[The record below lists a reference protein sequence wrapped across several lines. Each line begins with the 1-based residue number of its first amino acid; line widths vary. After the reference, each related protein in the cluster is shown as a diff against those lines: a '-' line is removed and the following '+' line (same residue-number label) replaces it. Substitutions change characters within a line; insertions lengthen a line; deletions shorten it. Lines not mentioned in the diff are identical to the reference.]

1 MSARVASFEL
11 STNDL
16 IPPQSCNPQPHPATL
31 NLERLRKA
39 SECSDNVAV
48 VLAALSVFIAVLQVL
63 FTQNDFVSRDKAF
76 EKIPQ
81 DTDSFPFRVGLHV
94 LSFALGKLSLV
105 LCVFRRYYYQSIL
118 HALQD
123 RPFRAWRAKLCVEIL
138 ICTVSPP
145 AWVEG
150 SVQISAANGD
160 FRYSLDDV
168 CTVLILLRV
177 YLLFRI
183 LPRFVRWT
191 SPSSRRICSR
201 FEVEPGLMFA
211 VKCELR
217 HRPHCLIV
225 VLLLGV
231 TVFFG
236 LAIRILERNFLDTRC
251 IVDLSLLT
259 NAMWLVII
267 TMTTVGYG
275 DAYPSTPGGR
285 LVVALAAV
293 FGMALTSLVVVA
305 LSNLSTFTPAQ
316 QRAYFAIKDQ
326 RTLEHRQRFSALV
339 ILRSFELQASL
350 RVFTLSRAFGA
361 ALALKQSLAEAELA
375 QKREELDKTQ
385 LLWQVEERLNEKLK

>member
-1 MSARVASFEL
+1 MSAKVASFEI

-16 IPPQSCNPQPHPATL
+16 LPPQPCGPQSHSPAL
-31 NLERLRKA
+31 DLERLRKA
-39 SECSDNVAV
+39 SEVSDSVAAA
-48 VLAALSVFIAVLQVL
+48 LAALSVFLAVLQVL
-63 FTQNDFVSRDKAF
+63 CTQNDFTSNDKAF
-76 EKIPQ
+76 DKIPQ
-81 DTDSFPFRVGLHV
+81 DTGSNPFRVGLHL
-94 LSFALGKLSLV
+94 LSCGLGKFSLV
-105 LCVFRRYYYQSIL
+105 LCVLRRYYYQSLL

-123 RPFRAWRAKLCVEIL
+123 RAFHAWRKKLSVELL

-145 AWVEG
+145 AWVES
-150 SVQISAANGD
+150 SVQISVASGD

-168 CTVLILLRV
+168 CTVLILLRA
-177 YLLFRI
+177 YLLFRL

-191 SPSSRRICSR
+191 SSSSRRICGR
-201 FEVEPGLMFA
+201 FDVEPGLMFA

-236 LAIRILERNFLDTRC
+236 LAIRILERDYLDTGC
-251 IVDLSLLT
+251 VVDLSQLT

-326 RTLEHRQRFSALV
+326 RALECRRRCSALV
-339 ILRSFELQASL
+339 IIRTFELQASFRL
-350 RVFTLSRAFGA
+350 FTLSRALGA
-361 ALALKQSLAEAELA
+361 GLALKRALAEAEQA